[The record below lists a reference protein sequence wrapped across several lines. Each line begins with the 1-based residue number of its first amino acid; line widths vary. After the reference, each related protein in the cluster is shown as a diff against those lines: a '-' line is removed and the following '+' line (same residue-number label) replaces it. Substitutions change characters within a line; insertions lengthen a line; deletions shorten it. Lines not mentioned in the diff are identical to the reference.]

1 MIILNL
7 LWIHFLSVG
16 IGAEY
21 SWNGKEWVFNENK
34 ILLHTPNS
42 TRSIMGDFVNNE
54 QESEASGGGPD
65 DDEGQYMQIKCSYSL
80 LQFDSM
86 MNRVKITGK

>member
-1 MIILNL
+1 
-7 LWIHFLSVG
+7 
-16 IGAEY
+16 
-21 SWNGKEWVFNENK
+21 
-34 ILLHTPNS
+34 
-42 TRSIMGDFVNNE
+42 MGDFVNNE

-65 DDEGQYMQIKCSYSL
+65 DDEGQYMQIKCSYLL